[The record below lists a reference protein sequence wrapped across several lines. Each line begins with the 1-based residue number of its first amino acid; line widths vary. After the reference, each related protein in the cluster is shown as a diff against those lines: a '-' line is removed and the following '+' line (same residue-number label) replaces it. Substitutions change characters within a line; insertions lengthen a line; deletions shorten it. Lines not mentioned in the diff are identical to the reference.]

1 MRLDGKIAIVTG
13 AGSGIGR
20 ATAEVFGRE
29 GALLVLGDINM
40 AGLEETAEGIKAA
53 GGKAVTLKSNIADRG
68 EAEALTDCAVS
79 TYGRLDILVN
89 NAGIMDYVHPVGTVE
104 DEVWDRLINVNLT
117 GTMYVTRRAVQVMLE
132 QGSGAI
138 VNMSSRAG
146 ILGGSGGVAYTASKH
161 GVIGLTRSTAWQYA
175 QKGIR
180 CNAICP
186 GGVTTPIISPAHA
199 AKQDAWGTE
208 RFMVTVPLM
217 PAMLEPIDI
226 ANLALFLAS
235 DEARHINGAVITAD
249 AGWTT
254 A

>member
-1 MRLDGKIAIVTG
+1 MRLDGQVAIVTG

-20 ATAEVFGRE
+20 ATAELFGRE
-29 GALLVLGDINM
+29 GALLVLGDVNT
-40 AGLEETAEGIKAA
+40 ANLEEVAVAIKAA
-53 GGKAVTLKSNIADRG
+53 GGKAVTLKANIADRN
-68 EAEALTDCAVS
+68 EAEALTDFAVS

-89 NAGIMDYVHPVGTVE
+89 NAGIMDFIHPVGTVE
-104 DEVWDRLINVNLT
+104 DDVWDRIISVNLT
-117 GTMYVTRRAVQVMLE
+117 GTMYVTRRAVQVMLG
-132 QGSGAI
+132 QGSGSI

-146 ILGGSGGVAYTASKH
+146 LFGGSGGVAYTTSKH

-186 GGVTTPIISPAHA
+186 GGVTTPIFSPDHVS
-199 AKQDAWGTE
+199 KQDPEGAD
-208 RFMVTVPLM
+208 RFTVTLPLM
-217 PAMLEPIDI
+217 PAMLDPIDI
-226 ANLALFLAS
+226 AYVALFLAS
-235 DEARHINGAVITAD
+235 AQARHINGAVINAD